1 MQELLKNK
9 PFVTMVL
16 ASLLN
21 TIGGELFNIVF
32 IVYAQTMPFA
42 GLAVSIASMAWVAP
56 ALTAILTGYLADRT
70 VHKTRMQLVIKLIQV
85 CVYLVMA
92 MTIGRSKSLPVFL
105 LLVAMDMASSMLEGY
120 AGSLWMPVLKHL
132 VLPGQ
137 LHQATSITSAASSVA
152 AVISA
157 GGGAVLIAL
166 LGNRFAVFALI
177 NAATFLLAGILVAIG
192 YREFT
197 RVEVASNGSPADK
210 PSGLAS
216 SLRVTLGEFRSSTFL
231 ILIVGFGCLVNL
243 LGTALQPL
251 LNLGLISMPGVWW
264 GSYGTTI
271 AVVNGIY
278 SLGLILGALL
288 AADPLRR
295 LPIAHL
301 LTGVMAAAA
310 GAGVNL
316 VWLRSPVLLFVPLL
330 VMNYLLGKINPRFM
344 TMLISTVAEDHL
356 AATMGIVQTVM
367 MIGAPLGQMVF
378 LTLGNLVG
386 IAITMS
392 IYASLT
398 GLLALVIF
406 ITGLLGMNAKDPTPE
421 MGRRLKSG

>member
-21 TIGGELFNIVF
+21 TVGGELFNIVF

-70 VHKTRMQLVIKLIQV
+70 VQKTRMQLVIKLVQV
-85 CVYLVMA
+85 CVYLVIA

-120 AGSLWMPVLKHL
+120 AGSLWIPVLKHL
-132 VLPGQ
+132 VRPSQ

-177 NAATFLLAGILVAIG
+177 NAATFLLAGILVAVG

-216 SLRVTLGEFRSSTFL
+216 SLRVTLGEFRRSAFL
-231 ILIVGFGCLVNL
+231 VLMVGFGCLVNL

-251 LNLGLISMPGVWW
+251 LNLGLISMPEVWW

-271 AVVNGIY
+271 AAVNGIS

-288 AADPLRR
+288 AADPLKR
-295 LPIAHL
+295 LPMAHL

-310 GAGVNL
+310 VVGVNL
-316 VWLRSPVLLFVPLL
+316 VWLHIPALLFLPLL

-344 TMLISTVAEDHL
+344 TMLISTVGEDHL
-356 AATMGIVQTVM
+356 AATMGVVQTVM

>member
-21 TIGGELFNIVF
+21 TVGGELFNIVF

-406 ITGLLGMNAKDPTPE
+406 ITGLLGMNAKDPTPD
-421 MGRRLKSG
+421 MGQKQKSG

>member
-21 TIGGELFNIVF
+21 TVGGELFNIVF

>member
-21 TIGGELFNIVF
+21 TVGGELFNIVF
-32 IVYAQTMPFA
+32 VVYAQTMPFA
-42 GLAVSIASMAWVAP
+42 GLAVSVASMAWVAP

-152 AVISA
+152 AIISA

-197 RVEVASNGSPADK
+197 RVEVASSGSPADK

-231 ILIVGFGCLVNL
+231 ILMVGFGCLVNL

-271 AVVNGIY
+271 AAVNGIS

-295 LPIAHL
+295 LPIAPL

-310 GAGVNL
+310 VAGVNL

-392 IYASLT
+392 IYAGLT
-398 GLLALVIF
+398 GLLALVII
-406 ITGLLGMNAKDPTPE
+406 ITGLMGMNAKDPTPE

>member
-21 TIGGELFNIVF
+21 TVGGELFNIVF

-70 VHKTRMQLVIKLIQV
+70 AHKTRMQVVIKLIQV
-85 CVYLVMA
+85 CIYLVIAIM
-92 MTIGRSKSLPVFL
+92 IGRSKSLPVFV

-132 VLPGQ
+132 VLPSQ
-137 LHQATSITSAASSVA
+137 LHQATSITSATSSVA

-177 NAATFLLAGILVAIG
+177 NALTFLLAGILVAVG
-192 YREFT
+192 YQKFT
-197 RVEVASNGSPADK
+197 RAEVSVNGSPVGK
-210 PSGLAS
+210 HVGLAS
-216 SLRVTLGEFRSSTFL
+216 SLHVTLGEFRHSAFL
-231 ILIVGFGCLVNL
+231 VLMVGFGCMVNL

-251 LNLGLISMPGVWW
+251 LNLGLISMPEVWW

-271 AVVNGIY
+271 AAVNGIS
-278 SLGLILGALL
+278 SLGLIFGALL

-295 LPIAHL
+295 LPMAHL

-310 GAGVNL
+310 MVGINL
-316 VWLRSPVLLFVPLL
+316 VWLHIPALLFLPLL
-330 VMNYLLGKINPRFM
+330 AMNYLLGKINPRFM
-344 TMLISTVAEDHL
+344 TMLISTVTEDHL
-356 AATMGIVQTVM
+356 AATMGVVQTVM

-386 IAITMS
+386 NPITMS
-392 IYASLT
+392 IYAGLT
-398 GLLALVIF
+398 GLLALTILL
-406 ITGLLGMNAKDPTPE
+406 TGLLGMNAKDPTPE
-421 MGRRLKSG
+421 MGRKQKSG

>member
-9 PFVTMVL
+9 PFVTLAL

-21 TIGGELFNIVF
+21 TVGGELFNIVF

-70 VHKTRMQLVIKLIQV
+70 VHKTRMQVVIKLIQV
-85 CVYLVMA
+85 CIYLVIAIM
-92 MTIGRSKSLPVFL
+92 IGRSKSLPVFV
-105 LLVAMDMASSMLEGY
+105 LLVAMDMTSSILEGY

-132 VLPGQ
+132 VLPSQ
-137 LHQATSITSAASSVA
+137 LHQATSITSATSSVA

-177 NAATFLLAGILVAIG
+177 NALTFLLAGILVAVG
-192 YREFT
+192 YQKFT
-197 RVEVASNGSPADK
+197 RAEVSVNGSPVGK
-210 PSGLAS
+210 HVGLAS
-216 SLRVTLGEFRSSTFL
+216 SLHVTLGEFRHSAFL
-231 ILIVGFGCLVNL
+231 VLMVGFGCMVNL

-251 LNLGLISMPGVWW
+251 LNLGLISMPEVWW

-271 AVVNGIY
+271 AAVNGIS

-288 AADPLRR
+288 AADLLRR
-295 LPIAHL
+295 LPMAHL

-310 GAGVNL
+310 VVGVNL
-316 VWLRSPVLLFVPLL
+316 VWLRIPALLFFPLL
-330 VMNYLLGKINPRFM
+330 AMNYLLGKINPRFM

-356 AATMGIVQTVM
+356 AATMGVVQTVM

-386 IAITMS
+386 IPITMS
-392 IYASLT
+392 IYAGLT
-398 GLLALVIF
+398 GLLALAIF
-406 ITGLLGMNAKDPTPE
+406 SAGLLGMNAKDPTPE
-421 MGRRLKSG
+421 MGRKRKSG

>member
-1 MQELLKNK
+1 MQGLLKNK

-21 TIGGELFNIVF
+21 TVGGELFNIVF

-70 VHKTRMQLVIKLIQV
+70 VHKTRMQVVIKLIQV
-85 CVYLVMA
+85 CIYLVIAIM
-92 MTIGRSKSLPVFL
+92 IGRSKSLPVFVL
-105 LLVAMDMASSMLEGY
+105 LIAMDMASSMLEGY

-132 VLPGQ
+132 VLPSQ
-137 LHQATSITSAASSVA
+137 LHQATSITSATSSVA

-177 NAATFLLAGILVAIG
+177 NALTFLLAGILVAVG
-192 YREFT
+192 YQKFT
-197 RVEVASNGSPADK
+197 RAEVSVNGSPVGK
-210 PSGLAS
+210 HVGLAS
-216 SLRVTLGEFRSSTFL
+216 SLHVILGELRHSAFL
-231 ILIVGFGCLVNL
+231 VLMVGFGCMVNL

-251 LNLGLISMPGVWW
+251 LNLGLISMPEVWW

-271 AVVNGIY
+271 AAVNGIS

-288 AADPLRR
+288 AADPLKR
-295 LPIAHL
+295 LPMAHL

-310 GAGVNL
+310 MVGINL
-316 VWLRSPVLLFVPLL
+316 VWLHIPALLFLPLL
-330 VMNYLLGKINPRFM
+330 AMNYLLGKINPRFM

-356 AATMGIVQTVM
+356 AATMGVVQTVM

-392 IYASLT
+392 MYAGLT
-398 GLLALVIF
+398 GLLALTIF
-406 ITGLLGMNAKDPTPE
+406 SVGLLGMNAKDPTPE
-421 MGRRLKSG
+421 MGRKQKSG

>member
-16 ASLLN
+16 ASLFN
-21 TIGGELFNIVF
+21 TVGGELFNIVF

-56 ALTAILTGYLADRT
+56 TLTAILTGYLADRT
-70 VHKTRMQLVIKLIQV
+70 AHKTRMQVVIKLIQV
-85 CVYLVMA
+85 CIYLAMA
-92 MTIGRSKSLPVFL
+92 ITIGRSKSLPVFL

-132 VLPGQ
+132 VQPGQ
-137 LHQATSITSAASSVA
+137 LHQATSITSAASNVA

-157 GGGAVLIAL
+157 GGGAVLIAI

-192 YREFT
+192 YKAFARA
-197 RVEVASNGSPADK
+197 EVTGVGK
-210 PSGLAS
+210 HVGLSS
-216 SLRVTLGEFRSSTFL
+216 SLRMALGEFRSSTFL
-231 ILIVGFGCLVNL
+231 VLMVGFGCLVNL

-251 LNLGLISMPGVWW
+251 LNLGLISMSEVWW

-271 AVVNGIY
+271 AVVNGIS

-295 LPIAHL
+295 LPMAHL

-310 GAGVNL
+310 MVGVNL
-316 VWLRSPVLLFVPLL
+316 VWLHIPALLFLPLL

-344 TMLISTVAEDHL
+344 TMLISTVGEGHL
-356 AATMGIVQTVM
+356 AATMGVVQTVM
-367 MIGAPLGQMVF
+367 MIGAPLGQMIF

-398 GLLALVIF
+398 GLLALTILV
-406 ITGLLGMNAKDPTPE
+406 TGLLGMNAKDPTPD
-421 MGRRLKSG
+421 MGQKQKSG